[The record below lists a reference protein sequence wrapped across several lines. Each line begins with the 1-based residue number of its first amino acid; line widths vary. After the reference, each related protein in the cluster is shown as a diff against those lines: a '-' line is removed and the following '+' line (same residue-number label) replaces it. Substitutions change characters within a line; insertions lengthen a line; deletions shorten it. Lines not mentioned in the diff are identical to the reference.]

1 MWVFHRIK
9 NFLTNMPKRIKF
21 FYQRGK
27 RGYSDQDV
35 WSMDWWF
42 FSVVIPMLKQL
53 RDTKQG
59 YPSEFKTPEEWDR
72 ELDTMIHY
80 FTEATEEGCS
90 EKNEYEEQYNKRWW
104 DSFYEKSMAY
114 VIDDSELRDK
124 YLQRSYEIDEYREDM
139 KNKGFEMFSKYF
151 WNLWD

>member
-9 NFLTNMPKRIKF
+9 NFLTNIPKRIKF

-35 WSMDWWF
+35 WNMDWWF

-104 DSFYEKSMAY
+104 NSFYEKGMAY
-114 VIDDSELRDK
+114 VIDDS
-124 YLQRSYEIDEYREDM
+124 
-139 KNKGFEMFSKYF
+139 
-151 WNLWD
+151 

>member
-1 MWVFHRIK
+1 MWIFHRIK
-9 NFLTNMPKRIKF
+9 NFLTNIPKQIKF

-59 YPSEFKTPEEWDR
+59 YPSKFKTPEEWDR

-80 FTEATEEGCS
+80 FIEATEEGCS

-104 DSFYEKSMAY
+104 DSFDKKGMAY

>member
-9 NFLTNMPKRIKF
+9 NFLTNIPKQIKF

-59 YPSEFKTPEEWDR
+59 YPSKFKTPEEWDR

-80 FTEATEEGCS
+80 FIEATEEGCS

-104 DSFYEKSMAY
+104 DSFDKKGMAY

-124 YLQRSYEIDEYREDM
+124 YLQRSYEIDEYRENM

>member
-1 MWVFHRIK
+1 MWIFHRIK

-80 FTEATEEGCS
+80 FIEATEEGCS

-104 DSFYEKSMAY
+104 DSFDKKGMAY

>member
-59 YPSEFKTPEEWDR
+59 YPSKFKTPEEWDR

-80 FTEATEEGCS
+80 FIEATEEGCS

-104 DSFYEKSMAY
+104 DSFDKKGMAY

-151 WNLWD
+151 WDLWD

>member
-53 RDTKQG
+53 RDTKQS
-59 YPSEFKTPEEWDR
+59 YPSKFKTPEEWDR

-80 FTEATEEGCS
+80 FIEATEEGCS

-104 DSFYEKSMAY
+104 DSFDKKGMAY

>member
-59 YPSEFKTPEEWDR
+59 YPSKFKTPEEWDR

-80 FTEATEEGCS
+80 FIEATEEGCS

-104 DSFYEKSMAY
+104 DSFDKKGMAY

>member
-1 MWVFHRIK
+1 MWFFHRIK
-9 NFLTNMPKRIKF
+9 KFLTNIPKQIKF

-59 YPSEFKTPEEWDR
+59 YPSKFKTPEEWDR

-80 FTEATEEGCS
+80 FIEATEEGCS

-104 DSFYEKSMAY
+104 DSFDKKGMAY

>member
-9 NFLTNMPKRIKF
+9 NFLTNIPKQIKF

-59 YPSEFKTPEEWDR
+59 YPSKFKTPEEWDR

-80 FTEATEEGCS
+80 FIEATEEGCS

-104 DSFYEKSMAY
+104 DSFDKKGMAY

>member
-42 FSVVIPMLKQL
+42 FSVVVPMLKQL

-59 YPSEFKTPEEWDR
+59 YPSKFKTPEEWDR

-80 FTEATEEGCS
+80 FIEATEEGCS

-104 DSFYEKSMAY
+104 DSFDKKGMAY

>member
-1 MWVFHRIK
+1 MWIFHRIK

-59 YPSEFKTPEEWDR
+59 YPSKFKTPEEWDR

-80 FTEATEEGCS
+80 FIEATEEGCS

-104 DSFYEKSMAY
+104 DSFDKKGMAY

>member
-9 NFLTNMPKRIKF
+9 NFLTNIPKKIKF

-80 FTEATEEGCS
+80 FIEATEEGCS

-104 DSFYEKSMAY
+104 DSFDKKGMAY

>member
-9 NFLTNMPKRIKF
+9 NFLTNIPKQIKF

-53 RDTKQG
+53 RDTKQS

-80 FTEATEEGCS
+80 FIEATEEGCS

-104 DSFYEKSMAY
+104 DSFDKKGMAY

>member
-1 MWVFHRIK
+1 MWIFHRIK
-9 NFLTNMPKRIKF
+9 NFLTNIPKRIKF

-59 YPSEFKTPEEWDR
+59 YPSKFKTPEEWDR

-80 FTEATEEGCS
+80 FIEATEEGCS

-104 DSFYEKSMAY
+104 DSFDKKGMAY

>member
-59 YPSEFKTPEEWDR
+59 YPTKFKTPEEWDR

-80 FTEATEEGCS
+80 FIEATEEGCS

-104 DSFYEKSMAY
+104 DSFDKKGMAY